1 MTGVGK
7 VTYFN
12 GNEVYGLFRNGQLVE
27 EIDYEILDTEDH
39 NFD

>member
-27 EIDYEILDTEDH
+27 KIEFERLDTEDH
-39 NFD
+39 IFD